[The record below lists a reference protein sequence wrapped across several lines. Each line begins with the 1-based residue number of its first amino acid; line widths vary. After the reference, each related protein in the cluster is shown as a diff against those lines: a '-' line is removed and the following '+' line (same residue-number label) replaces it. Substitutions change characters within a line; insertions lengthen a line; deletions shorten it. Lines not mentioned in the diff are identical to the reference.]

1 MQDDIDFG
9 HFHHNYDEPSVSGS
23 SMNGYIRWFRTS
35 DLIVNSPQGFL
46 NLSDQRHFIVLEIP
60 PSFIRVGH
68 QIIVTFK
75 WELVGDLDES
85 VG

>member
-1 MQDDIDFG
+1 
-9 HFHHNYDEPSVSGS
+9 
-23 SMNGYIRWFRTS
+23 
-35 DLIVNSPQGFL
+35 VNSPQGFL

-68 QIIVTFK
+68 QIIVTLK
-75 WELVGDLDES
+75 WELVGALDES